1 VLELARKTREAGS
14 KSPANYFARS
24 INFPNEMRKRIERDA
39 AREHRSFN
47 GQVLYLLEIAT
58 KTLENETGEKDQP
71 S

>member
-1 VLELARKTREAGS
+1 LARQKKDRETGS
-14 KSPANYFARS
+14 KAAANYFARS

-47 GQVLYLLEIAT
+47 GQVLYLLEIAA
-58 KTLENETGEKDQP
+58 KALEKETGEKGQL